1 MQTEVLEVILLAPFA
16 ETQDRVEEWASM
28 CPQYVDKKSWNALMR
43 QAYIEGAVADLG
55 FQRLR
60 MESGKDTDVTPG
72 DVVKTFCDESMQHPS
87 WTFEKVAENYCKTP
101 PDSLYFLE

>member
-1 MQTEVLEVILLAPFA
+1 
-16 ETQDRVEEWASM
+16 
-28 CPQYVDKKSWNALMR
+28 MR

-72 DVVKTFCDESMQHPS
+72 DVVKTFCDESTLEQARQR
-87 WTFEKVAENYCKTP
+87 TQK
-101 PDSLYFLE
+101 SLRFLRRPISGRIAVLYLDI